1 VTYLI
6 IKRLIDIIL
15 SILGIFLFAPIM
27 IALAIT
33 IKITSSGPILYKSQR
48 TGKGNIIFN
57 MYKFRSMVID
67 ADKKGGMSTALN
79 DKRLTKIG
87 RFIRKYKL
95 DELPQFFNVIFG
107 QMSLVGPRPQI
118 PFYTDRYVDEELL
131 ILKIRPGIT
140 DLASL
145 YFLDMDS
152 ALGSKDVDKKY
163 LENIEPIKNQLRIRY
178 VKEMNFLLDLR
189 IMLETLCKLIGVNN
203 ITRLN
208 IHPPQISKA
217 NDKFR

>member
-1 VTYLI
+1 
-6 IKRLIDIIL
+6 
-15 SILGIFLFAPIM
+15 M
-27 IALAIT
+27 IALAIS

-67 ADKKGGMSTALN
+67 ADKKGSMSTALN
-79 DKRLTKIG
+79 DERLTKIG

-107 QMSLVGPRPQI
+107 KMSLVGPRPQI